1 MGLQEDDWN
10 KMIAAAEED
19 QQNDDNRHLEQ
30 EQHNESQSKPND
42 EKASIL
48 PSGTYESPDLGLIQ
62 LGQCHPQQ
70 QSYSHVGSK
79 DTIKV
84 SGTFQPTG
92 TSPSPTQPSS
102 SREYGYNRY
111 NRCDETNNKNNEGK
125 HCENQ
130 EEEH

>member
-42 EKASIL
+42 EKASFL

-62 LGQCHPQQ
+62 LGQRHPQQ
-70 QSYSHVGSK
+70 QSPT
-79 DTIKV
+79 TIIL
-84 SGTFQPTG
+84 SCRQ
-92 TSPSPTQPSS
+92 
-102 SREYGYNRY
+102 
-111 NRCDETNNKNNEGK
+111 
-125 HCENQ
+125 
-130 EEEH
+130 